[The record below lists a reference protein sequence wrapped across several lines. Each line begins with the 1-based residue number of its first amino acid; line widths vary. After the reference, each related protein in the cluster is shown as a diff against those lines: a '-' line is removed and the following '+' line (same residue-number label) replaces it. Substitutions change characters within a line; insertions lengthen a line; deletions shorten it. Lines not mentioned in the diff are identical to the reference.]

1 MKFLFCSNFNRSCWE
16 TTCINTLQFFFQVF
30 PLFNPI
36 ANILST
42 YKLKYIYVTIHLF
55 RFYYEQLLR
64 KKYHVVMKAEHEVLI
79 LQKFGRLNRR
89 VTQKQPLL
97 DIFKIGVLKKFVIFT
112 GRYLR
117 WGLFIK
123 VSGLSPR
130 NFIK

>member
-1 MKFLFCSNFNRSCWE
+1 
-16 TTCINTLQFFFQVF
+16 
-30 PLFNPI
+30 
-36 ANILST
+36 
-42 YKLKYIYVTIHLF
+42 
-55 RFYYEQLLR
+55 
-64 KKYHVVMKAEHEVLI
+64 MKAEHEVLI

-97 DIFKIGVLKKFVIFT
+97 DIFKIGVLKKFKIFT